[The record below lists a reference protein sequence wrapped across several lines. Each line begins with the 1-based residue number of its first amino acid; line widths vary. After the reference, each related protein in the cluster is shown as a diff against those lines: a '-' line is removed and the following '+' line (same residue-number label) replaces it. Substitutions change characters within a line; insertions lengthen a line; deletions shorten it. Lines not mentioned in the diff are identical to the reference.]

1 MALRHDTEAPRL
13 ASPKPIIVG
22 ISGASGS
29 ILARATVEALLS
41 RDVPTIVVCTN
52 AARLV
57 WQQELD
63 TPFGETLSEW
73 QEHPS
78 FAYYP
83 MGDMRASIASGT
95 FATGGMVIV
104 PCSMNSVAAI
114 AHGLASNLLLRAAD
128 VCLKE
133 RRKLVL
139 VPRETPLHATHLE
152 NMLSLTRAG
161 AVIMPPEPAFYL
173 KPQGIDDIAQFVA
186 QRVLVAMDIEEELP
200 PDMQYHEEP
209 FLE

>member
-1 MALRHDTEAPRL
+1 M
-13 ASPKPIIVG
+13 SPPQKIQTPGSSQKPIVVG

-29 ILARATVEALLS
+29 ILARATVDALLL
-41 RDVPTIVVCTN
+41 RDVPTILVCTN

-57 WQQELD
+57 WQEELD
-63 TPFGETLSEW
+63 IPFDETLSAW
-73 QEHPS
+73 REHPR
-78 FAYYP
+78 FTHYP
-83 MGDMRASIASGT
+83 LGDMRASIASGT

-114 AHGLASNLLLRAAD
+114 SHGLANNLLLRAAD

-152 NMLSLTRAG
+152 NMLALTRNG
-161 AVIMPPEPAFYL
+161 AIILPPEPAFYL
-173 KPQGIDDIAQFVA
+173 KPRGVEDIAGFVA
-186 QRVLVAMDIEEELP
+186 QRVLVALDVAEELP
-200 PDMQYHEEP
+200 EELQYREGTLPE
-209 FLE
+209 

>member
-78 FAYYP
+78 FTYYP

-139 VPRETPLHATHLE
+139 VPRETPLHSTHLE

>member
-1 MALRHDTEAPRL
+1 MAIRQETGMSRL
-13 ASPKPIIVG
+13 SSLKPIIVG

-29 ILARATVEALLS
+29 ILARATVEALLL

-57 WQQELD
+57 WQEELD

-73 QEHPS
+73 QEHPR
-78 FAYYP
+78 FTYYP

-95 FATGGMVIV
+95 FTTGGMVIV

-114 AHGLASNLLLRAAD
+114 AHGLAGNLLLRAAD

-186 QRVLVAMDIEEELP
+186 QRVLVALDIEEELP
-200 PDMQYHEEP
+200 PEMQYHEETLP
-209 FLE
+209 E